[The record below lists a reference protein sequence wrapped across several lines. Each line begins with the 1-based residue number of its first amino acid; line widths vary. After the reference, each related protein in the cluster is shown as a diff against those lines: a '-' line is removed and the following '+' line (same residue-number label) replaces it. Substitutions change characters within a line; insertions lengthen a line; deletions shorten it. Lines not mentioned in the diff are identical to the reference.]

1 MIGMTDKEL
10 ADKVVALG
18 VGHTKEDYGK
28 VYYVPPDG
36 DDYHDILSAFGFVRN
51 WRVAGA
57 LMEKWGN
64 GIEYV
69 LIVNKWEA
77 SYTYEE
83 SSFKQNIIVLN
94 ESLPRAITEACCK
107 VLPDSISCKDQ

>member
-1 MIGMTDKEL
+1 MNDQEL

-28 VYYVPPDG
+28 VCYVPPDG

-57 LMEKWGN
+57 LMEKLSVHLATSDCYEVRAEQFC
-64 GIEYV
+64 IELPIQARNV
-69 LIVNKWEA
+69 IEDCCEA
-77 SYTYEE
+77 L
-83 SSFKQNIIVLN
+83 Q
-94 ESLPRAITEACCK
+94 
-107 VLPDSISCKDQ
+107 